1 VPVAPVSPVAAGD
14 VQFEEKAAGDGDD
27 MEALRRWIRDKRM
40 VTVKEIGGDLSL
52 SGEVRAEFQDTNE
65 ERNGI
70 SQRGKGGAFVK
81 PQYAWDVEVNI
92 MVDYRT
98 DRTWAAI
105 KLEFDNDMGVRSGL
119 LNKIKLEKAYL
130 GGRMIS
136 ADSFSFDGEIGR
148 RFLSNVFDS
157 RIEFGSL
164 FDGILFRMNKAFP
177 SVGDFYLNAGALLVD
192 DQKNH
197 YAYVAEMGA
206 LRIANV
212 GLNMKYSFIDWY
224 KPAADE
230 LMELRFKYMVSQ
242 FLTSYQFYPEWI
254 GKRLIKIYGAGLCN
268 HIAPRT
274 ERTNYETQNWAWYT
288 GVSIGLV
295 KKKGDWALDANY
307 QWVQAQAIPDFD
319 SSGIG
324 RGNTAGVGF
333 YTNSNSGDPASGATT
348 SLTAVGNGN
357 YQGFEIE
364 ALYAFTDNLTFLQN
378 FKYSNTLD
386 TNIGPNLK
394 YRQYEAEFIYAF

>member
-164 FDGILFRMNKAFP
+164 FDGILFR
-177 SVGDFYLNAGALLVD
+177 
-192 DQKNH
+192 
-197 YAYVAEMGA
+197 
-206 LRIANV
+206 
-212 GLNMKYSFIDWY
+212 MKYSFIDWY